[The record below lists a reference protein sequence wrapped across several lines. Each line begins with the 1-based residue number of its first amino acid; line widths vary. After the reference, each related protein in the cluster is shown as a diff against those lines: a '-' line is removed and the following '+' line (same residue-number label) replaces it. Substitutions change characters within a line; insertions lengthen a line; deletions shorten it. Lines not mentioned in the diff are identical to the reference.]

1 MYPYYQTLGYKAA
14 ETRQAELLDTIRDC
28 RYLAAHKLAA
38 DDLRE
43 RAIAEAARSR
53 LLAANGVVPGWRPA
67 IDGMR
72 QFLGGALVG
81 VGSRLQGTSPSVS
94 VAGAAVESA
103 PAN

>member
-14 ETRQAELLDTIRDC
+14 ETRQAELLDTIRDY

-67 IDGMR
+67 IAGMR
-72 QFLGGALVG
+72 QRVGAALVG
-81 VGSRLQGTSPSVS
+81 VGTWLQGTAPTGHAAAAPARS
-94 VAGAAVESA
+94 GAAS
-103 PAN
+103 

>member
-14 ETRQAELLDTIRDC
+14 ETRRAELLDAIRDY

-67 IDGMR
+67 IAEMR
-72 QFLGGALVG
+72 QRLGAVLVG
-81 VGSRLQGTSPSVS
+81 VGSRLQGASPSVT
-94 VAGAAVESA
+94 VADAAIDTL